1 MENQLRSPSTGKT
14 LRKVDTRTLTPVS
27 DTSEKTITVQREF
40 VEVIFGDSRII
51 SLGSQWGH
59 VAIVVDDTVYT
70 RAHDEYIVMPKNVY
84 LYGGKI
90 QKTLKSRTIEGQSY
104 RDSVGLVLWL
114 SPQEKRKVEDELKR
128 RVELDSRLIRETNG
142 KRSSYSLLDNS
153 CSSNVTDVL
162 ELVGILAH
170 DPRWPPTP
178 VTPAELLAVLKKS
191 RRLVKKNFYPKR

>member
-1 MENQLRSPSTGKT
+1 MEKQLRSPSTGKT
-14 LRKVDTRTLTPVS
+14 LRKVDTRTLTPAS
-27 DTSEKTITVQREF
+27 DTSEKTVTVQREF

-70 RAHDEYIVMPKNVY
+70 RAHDEYVVMPKNVY
-84 LYGGKI
+84 LYGGEV
-90 QKTLKSRTIEGQSY
+90 QKTLESLKIKGQGF

-114 SPQEKRKVEDELKR
+114 STEEKRKVEAELKR
-128 RVELDSRLIRETNG
+128 RVEQDRRLIRETSG
-142 KRSSYSLLDNS
+142 KQSSYSLLDNS
-153 CSSNVTDVL
+153 CSTNVADVL
-162 ELVGILAH
+162 ELIGILAH

-178 VTPAELLAVLKKS
+178 VAPAELLAVLEKS